1 MRKLFFF
8 VLAAAALARSSPAN
22 ATDCSTLPSP
32 IYVSGIEPAF
42 LPALAAQLTS
52 SQMTL
57 VFSATNDCG
66 GLKNVLPPSAG
77 GTLSTGL
84 WTIWDASGDPGNC
97 DLAAGGVTAD
107 IGITGLFPAACAT
120 NVGVTLPA
128 NLADAQGPI
137 VPYMLVTPAGAGAP
151 TAISAEQA
159 YYVYGYGFYGGISPW
174 DSGNQQN
181 LSFYFNAH
189 QAPVDIIGGAIG
201 VLATSMLG
209 SMVNGSTNMVTSVS
223 SASVPVSAIGM
234 LSSDV
239 YDASRNLLSALAF
252 RGYGQDFA
260 WLPDSNGGFDK
271 RNVREGRYVMF
282 APMHFVALTTAG
294 GQAATSGGQ
303 TILDIVNGTSALAV
317 DLAALATSNHLVPQ
331 CAMAY
336 GRAQDAFDPTTH
348 YGLVP
353 STRTQSCDCYFDAQ
367 TSTTS
372 CTSCASTPCLGGTI
386 CRRNYCEAF

>member
-1 MRKLFFF
+1 
-8 VLAAAALARSSPAN
+8 
-22 ATDCSTLPSP
+22 
-32 IYVSGIEPAF
+32 
-42 LPALAAQLTS
+42 
-52 SQMTL
+52 
-57 VFSATNDCG
+57 
-66 GLKNVLPPSAG
+66 
-77 GTLSTGL
+77 
-84 WTIWDASGDPGNC
+84 
-97 DLAAGGVTAD
+97 
-107 IGITGLFPAACAT
+107 
-120 NVGVTLPA
+120 
-128 NLADAQGPI
+128 
-137 VPYMLVTPAGAGAP
+137 MLVTPAGAGAP